1 LFPVWHKRAG
11 TPQHPKTPPGHRLI
25 ILLYTGQ
32 ECLKADYAQAA
43 LTKCPLKHKITHTQ
57 EVRYMRATLNIPEE
71 LMNDVQLLTGA
82 KSRTGAIIA
91 VMEEYVKKKRLEKLL
106 ALQGQLSID
115 YDWQK
120 AEAEEI
126 RVAEERN
133 RYGQS

>member
-1 LFPVWHKRAG
+1 
-11 TPQHPKTPPGHRLI
+11 
-25 ILLYTGQ
+25 
-32 ECLKADYAQAA
+32 
-43 LTKCPLKHKITHTQ
+43 
-57 EVRYMRATLNIPEE
+57 MRATLNIPEE
-71 LMNDVQLLTGA
+71 LMNDVQLLTGE

-106 ALQGQLSID
+106 ALQGKLSID

-133 RYGQS
+133 RYGES

>member
-1 LFPVWHKRAG
+1 
-11 TPQHPKTPPGHRLI
+11 
-25 ILLYTGQ
+25 
-32 ECLKADYAQAA
+32 
-43 LTKCPLKHKITHTQ
+43 
-57 EVRYMRATLNIPEE
+57 MRATLNIPEE

>member
-1 LFPVWHKRAG
+1 
-11 TPQHPKTPPGHRLI
+11 
-25 ILLYTGQ
+25 
-32 ECLKADYAQAA
+32 
-43 LTKCPLKHKITHTQ
+43 
-57 EVRYMRATLNIPEE
+57 MRATLNIPEE
-71 LMNDVQLLTGA
+71 LMNDVQLLTGE

>member
-1 LFPVWHKRAG
+1 
-11 TPQHPKTPPGHRLI
+11 
-25 ILLYTGQ
+25 
-32 ECLKADYAQAA
+32 
-43 LTKCPLKHKITHTQ
+43 
-57 EVRYMRATLNIPEE
+57 MRATLNIPEE

-133 RYGQS
+133 RYGES